1 MQTPETIQEL
11 QAVVRSA
18 DHVCVAGSG
27 TKPALSRE
35 ASLSMARLS
44 GILEYEPS
52 EYTFTAL
59 AGTPLSEIQD
69 TLTENGQFLTFDP
82 PLVETG
88 ATIGGTVAAGL
99 SGPGRFRFGGV
110 RDFFLGLKMVTGEGR
125 LVFGGGKVVKNAAG
139 FEIPKLNVGALGL
152 WGVLVELT
160 FKVFPSPDEYATLL
174 IETTDAVQTRH
185 ITTTLATAQIE
196 LFCLDSDPHS
206 VQVRVGGLSEV
217 IEARCC
223 RVRELVG
230 DCPTQILRGDEDA
243 AFWSHVREFRWVPA
257 DHSLVKLPVSPAEMP
272 AVDSILRASGTTI
285 PHRCSVGGNLVWIAW
300 PDSLGQTE
308 FDRSFQSADHLRLT
322 LTGHWEQPSQSD
334 PRGAAFASRLQT
346 VFDPAR
352 KFCR

>member
-11 QAVVRSA
+11 QMLVRSA
-18 DHVCVAGSG
+18 DRLCVTGAG

-35 ASLSMARLS
+35 ACLSTARLS

-59 AGTPLSEIQD
+59 AGTPLSEIQN
-69 TLTENGQFLTFDP
+69 TLSENSQFLTFDP
-82 PLVETG
+82 PLVESG

-110 RDFFLGLKMVTGEGR
+110 RDFLLGLKMVTGDGQI
-125 LVFGGGKVVKNAAG
+125 VFGGGKVVKNAAG
-139 FEIPKLNVGALGL
+139 FDIPKLNVGALGL

-160 FKVFPSPDEYATLL
+160 FKVFPSPAEYATLL
-174 IETTDAVQTRH
+174 IETADSDQTRS

-196 LFCLDSDPHS
+196 LFCLDSDSRS

-217 IEARCC
+217 IATRCS
-223 RVRELVG
+223 RIQELVG
-230 DCPTQILRGDEDA
+230 DCPTQILRGEEDA
-243 AFWSHVREFRWVPA
+243 AFWSDVREFRWVPA
-257 DHSLVKLPVSPAEMP
+257 DHSLVKLPISPAEMP
-272 AVDSILRASGTTI
+272 TVDSILRASGTTI

-300 PDSLGQTE
+300 PDSLGQAA
-308 FDRSFQSADHLRLT
+308 FDRSFQSVNYLRLA

-346 VFDPAR
+346 VFDPAQ
-352 KFCR
+352 KFSR

>member
-1 MQTPETIQEL
+1 MHTPETIEEL
-11 QAVVRSA
+11 QAAIRST
-18 DHVCVAGSG
+18 DHICVTGSG

-35 ASLSMARLS
+35 ASLSTAKLS

-59 AGTPLSEIQD
+59 AGTPLAEIQN
-69 TLTENGQFLTFDP
+69 TLAENNQFLTFDP

-125 LVFGGGKVVKNAAG
+125 IVFGGGKVVKNAAG
-139 FEIPKLNVGALGL
+139 FDIPKLNVGALGL

-160 FKVFPSPDEYATLL
+160 FKVFPAPDEYATLL
-174 IETTDAVQTRH
+174 IDAADAAQVRD
-185 ITTTLATAQIE
+185 ITTTLAMAPME
-196 LFCLDSDPHS
+196 LFCLDSNAHS
-206 VQVRVGGLSEV
+206 VQVRIGGLSEA
-217 IEARCC
+217 IDARCR
-223 RVRELVG
+223 RVQDIVG
-230 DCPTQILRGDEDA
+230 NCPMQILRREEDA
-243 AFWSHVREFRWVPA
+243 AFWSDVREFRWVPA
-257 DHSLVKLPVSPAEMP
+257 EHSLLKLPVSPAEMP
-272 AVDSILRASGTTI
+272 DVDAALTATEITI

-300 PDSLGQTE
+300 PDSLGQAE
-308 FDRSFQSADHLRLT
+308 FDRVFQSAHHRRLA
-322 LTGHWEQPSQSD
+322 LTGHWKQPARSD
-334 PRGAAFASRLQT
+334 LQGAALAERLQT